1 MATTQ
6 QPATQPA
13 TTPAQPPCL
22 HPTCHSHN
30 AHPSTRTQ
38 SSPASP
44 ADPQAQVPWY
54 RKITKNMVIGGLIV
68 IIIGLAGSL
77 NTDDHK
83 IADLKAQN
91 SHSATQSTQ
100 TSRMAKL
107 QYAIAY
113 CGQVAAKGDGPECIQ
128 DTLVAQ
134 H

>member
-1 MATTQ
+1 MT
-6 QPATQPA
+6 TQPA
-13 TTPAQPPCL
+13 TAPTTPAAQPQCL
-22 HPTCHSHN
+22 HPSCHAHN
-30 AHPSTRTQ
+30 AHPGNRPQ
-38 SSPASP
+38 NSPAMPVQPP
-44 ADPQAQVPWY
+44 AAPSTPWY
-54 RKITKNMVIGGLIV
+54 RKITKNMVIGFLIV

-83 IADLKAQN
+83 IANLKAKA

-100 TSRMAKL
+100 SSQMAKL

-128 DTLVAQ
+128 ETLTAQ